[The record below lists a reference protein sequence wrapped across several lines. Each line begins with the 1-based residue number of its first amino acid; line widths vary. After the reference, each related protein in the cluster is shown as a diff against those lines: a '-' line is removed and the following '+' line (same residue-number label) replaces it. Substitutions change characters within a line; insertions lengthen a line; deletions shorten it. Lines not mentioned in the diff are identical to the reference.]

1 MVRLLAIIL
10 TVILLVSV
18 VSTESTAKT
27 KKEFGPHPTQKG
39 FVLKNP
45 LKLNP
50 IRPKPAEQ
58 PRIHVC
64 PPENPRPYIPQKG
77 RGHETSDSAHV
88 TS

>member
-27 KKEFGPHPTQKG
+27 KKESGPHPTQKG
-39 FVLKNP
+39 FVPKNP
-45 LKLNP
+45 PKLNP
-50 IRPKPAEQ
+50 TRPKPAEQ

-64 PPENPRPYIPQKG
+64 PPENPRPCIPQKG
-77 RGHETSDSAHV
+77 SWT
-88 TS
+88 